1 MEGLSDAKHENTQH
15 RARAQESWLSHALI
29 RSKMNVPYEAQF
41 TGGLTKGSFQGQYL
55 FHV

>member
-41 TGGLTKGSFQGQYL
+41 TGGLTKGSFQGQCL